1 MQEVEAGVVK
11 WLGSVGGI
19 VDAPMDRLEKKVFQE
34 CAVSDSCSLNK
45 MVTDRIKERLV
56 SMDSTSY
63 NYVYRMEASN
73 IDPLEGNSEDSIIDY
88 LGFLYKSSIN
98 RIEDALKA

>member
-1 MQEVEAGVVK
+1 MEVEAGVVK

-19 VDAPMDRLEKKVFQE
+19 VDAPMDRVWTME

-56 SMDSTSY
+56 SMDSTSH

-73 IDPLEGNSEDSIIDY
+73 VGLDGLINTLNPVDY
-88 LGFLYKSSIN
+88 WD
-98 RIEDALKA
+98 EDALKA

>member
-1 MQEVEAGVVK
+1 MEVEAGVVK

-19 VDAPMDRLEKKVFQE
+19 VDAPTDRLEKKVFQE

-56 SMDSTSY
+56 SMDSTSH

-73 IDPLEGNSEDSIIDY
+73 VGLDGL
-88 LGFLYKSSIN
+88 IN
-98 RIEDALKA
+98 TLNLVGYWDEDALKA

>member
-1 MQEVEAGVVK
+1 M
-11 WLGSVGGI
+11 
-19 VDAPMDRLEKKVFQE
+19 FQE

-56 SMDSTSY
+56 SMDSTSH

-73 IDPLEGNSEDSIIDY
+73 VVLDG
-88 LGFLYKSSIN
+88 SIN
-98 RIEDALKA
+98 TLNLFDYWDDSTLVNW